1 MKWNSFECFIETL
14 IFNVKFDSNSTS
26 ERKIEKLEKTINIPR
41 MEINNNIF
49 YKNLWANSFAHMFN
63 GQPRPVK
70 VLKDIHLHDQK

>member
-41 MEINNNIF
+41 MEINNNIS
-49 YKNLWANSFAHMFN
+49 YKNLWTISFAHMFN
-63 GQPRPVK
+63 GQPRLVK
-70 VLKDIHLHDQK
+70 LLKDMYLQM